1 MTGQS
6 TSLSREA
13 DPPTPLKGVGPI
25 RTLARRDFEIT
36 YSYRAALASELMF
49 GFLNLVVYYF
59 ISRTFELGHGSHLS
73 GAPSY
78 FAFASGGVALAVV
91 LQTAAVGLT
100 RRVREEQLAGTLEML
115 VVQPISPGELAL
127 GLAGFSFLFAVV
139 RALGYLLLAGLLLD
153 LSFAH
158 TDGLGLII
166 ALLASGAA
174 FTAIGVALAAVVLVF
189 KRADAIGALGIFA
202 ISLLGGAFFPRH
214 VLPGWLQFLSN
225 ILPTRYAFAAVRAAQ
240 FGQSSW
246 VRPSLYLL
254 LFAVLA
260 MAAALV
266 LFSGALRHTIRHG
279 TLNQY

>member
-1 MTGQS
+1 
-6 TSLSREA
+6 L
-13 DPPTPLKGVGPI
+13 GPI
-25 RTLARRDFEIT
+25 RALSRRDFEIT

-49 GFLNLVVYYF
+49 GFLNLVAYYF
-59 ISRTFELGHGSHLS
+59 ISRTFKVGHGSHLS

-115 VVQPISPGELAL
+115 VTQPISPAELAL
-127 GLAGFSFLFAVV
+127 GLAGFSFLFAVA

-158 TDGLGLII
+158 ADGVGLII
-166 ALLASGAA
+166 ALTVSGAA
-174 FTAIGVALAAVVLVF
+174 FTALGVALAAAVLVF
-189 KRADAIGALGIFA
+189 KRAEALGALGIFA
-202 ISLLGGAFFPRH
+202 ISLLGGAFFPTR
-214 VLPGWLQFLSN
+214 VLPGWLQLLSN

-240 FGQSSW
+240 FGHSSW
-246 VRPSLYLL
+246 ARPSLYLL
-254 LFAVLA
+254 LFAVIA

-266 LFSGALRHTIRHG
+266 LFSGALRHTIRRG